1 VRDEKKKDSA
11 FAIKSKWSFV
21 ADHNDI
27 GKDIEILQR
36 YINNDYCRHL
46 FFLTERPVARGQ

>member
-1 VRDEKKKDSA
+1 MRKKDSA

-21 ADHNDI
+21 ADYNDI

-36 YINNDYCRHL
+36 YINNDYCRYL
-46 FFLTERPVARGQ
+46 FFLTERPVARGH